1 MLVVAAGALIAAAG
15 SARVAAAQHPLV
27 TLPLD
32 DPVYAQLDGLV
43 QLGCGAARVSAFRP
57 FMVKDVRA
65 ALRTAKAESMC
76 SGRLLDAL
84 ASRFLAD
91 SVAADSAA
99 DAKTN
104 RIRFG
109 ALASLQA
116 TGLDKGE
123 MYPLWDDIRPTGQG
137 TPPAVG
143 TARLRL
149 SFDGGPNVVLVSE
162 AYGETESR
170 NDPTV
175 RANQFRHTSGVI
187 DFSDAYASGK
197 LGPMVLSVGRGR
209 EAWIGDG
216 TESLVLSANGP
227 ALDKITLTAQWSK
240 FEFKAL
246 VASLNDV
253 VLTPATDSIPDSVGT
268 QRYHRMMVAHAL
280 TWRPSHKVELT
291 LGETALIPRQ
301 GGGIALN
308 FVNPLMVFQVTQND
322 KSGDISQAGN
332 VNLTAFGSVRANLD
346 RFSLQGDLLIDD
358 IQIDSQDRKNFPDL
372 FGWNV
377 RGTYALSLPVPA
389 DLGLQYRRVSAFT
402 YLESFYTAT
411 WQQYDQPVGSELGPD
426 ADMARAF
433 ADVWPTGKFHV
444 SAGISKW
451 RRGDQRISRRPP
463 PNRFGHAGAPFPFA
477 SGETPDV
484 QSAWMGDASVQWLD
498 PIIPLTLEIQ
508 GARVTNVN
516 NVATPATTY
525 GRVQLVATYRFRYP

>member
-1 MLVVAAGALIAAAG
+1 MVAAGALLAAVG

-32 DPVYAQLDGLV
+32 DPAYAQLDGLV
-43 QLGCGAARVSAFRP
+43 ELGCGAARVSAFRP

-65 ALRTAKAESMC
+65 ALRAAKGESMC
-76 SGRLLDAL
+76 GGRVLDAL
-84 ASRFLAD
+84 AARFVAD
-91 SVAADSAA
+91 SVASDSAA
-99 DAKTN
+99 DARKY
-104 RIRFG
+104 RVRFG

-116 TGLDKGE
+116 TDLHGGE
-123 MYPLWDDIRPTGQG
+123 IDPLWDNIRPTSQG
-137 TPPAVG
+137 TPAAVG

-149 SFDGGPNVVLVSE
+149 TFDGGPNVVLVTE

-175 RANQFRHTSGVI
+175 RARQFRSTSGVI
-187 DFSDAYASGK
+187 DFGDAYASGK
-197 LGPMVLSVGRGR
+197 LGPVVLSVGRGR
-209 EAWIGDG
+209 EAWVGDG
-216 TESLVLSANGP
+216 TESMVLSANGP
-227 ALDKITLTAQWSK
+227 ALDKITLAAQWSK

-253 VLTPATDSIPDSVGT
+253 VLSPAVDGIPDSLGT
-268 QRYHRMMVAHAL
+268 PRYHRLMVAHAL
-280 TWRPSHKVELT
+280 TWRPSHRVELT

-322 KSGDISQAGN
+322 RSSDLSQETN
-332 VNLTAFGSVRANLD
+332 VNLTAFGSVRANVG

-372 FGWNV
+372 LGWNL

-389 DLGLQYRRVSAFT
+389 NIGVQYRRVSSFT

-426 ADMARAF
+426 ADVARGF
-433 ADVWPTGKFHV
+433 ADVWPSGKLHV
-444 SAGISKW
+444 SAGVSKW
-451 RRGDQRISRRPP
+451 RRGDQRISLRPT
-463 PNRFGHAGAPFPFA
+463 PNRFGHSGDPFPFA
-477 SGETPDV
+477 SGDTPDV

-498 PIIPLTLEIQ
+498 PIIPLTLEVQ

-516 NVATPATTY
+516 NVATPAATY
-525 GRVQLVATYRFRYP
+525 GRVQLSATYRFRYP